1 MNFSGV
7 ALNQRLPWTAIFCS
21 RRPYGGG
28 RSSAPIIST
37 EVEKSLTFFMNPD
50 RGDVE
55 RFLDSARND
64 IGVATVELSMFDGR
78 HETTSD
84 VADRWGVSH

>member
-1 MNFSGV
+1 
-7 ALNQRLPWTAIFCS
+7 
-21 RRPYGGG
+21 
-28 RSSAPIIST
+28 
-37 EVEKSLTFFMNPD
+37 MNPD